1 MVRAL
6 TLLVLR
12 SLNTKVFHPDF
23 SFVHADLNPLVR
35 FFRLVYSGKRSHV
48 YLDVLSL
55 RLRFARSTSRVTS
68 YLGTVRSFTG
78 LNVLYAKNA
87 DSRALNPIGTGP
99 KVFVPFGNL
108 GLARAVLTLG
118 SRR

>member
-1 MVRAL
+1 MPTSILWCVSSVSSTPERAQ
-6 TLLVLR
+6 
-12 SLNTKVFHPDF
+12 
-23 SFVHADLNPLVR
+23 
-35 FFRLVYSGKRSHV
+35 SHIV